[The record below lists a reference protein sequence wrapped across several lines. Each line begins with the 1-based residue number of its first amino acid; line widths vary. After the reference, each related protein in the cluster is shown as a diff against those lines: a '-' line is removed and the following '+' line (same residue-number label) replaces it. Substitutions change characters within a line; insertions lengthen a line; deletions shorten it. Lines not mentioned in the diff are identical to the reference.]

1 MARRSIRAVAA
12 AAGLVA
18 AVGALNLYQRYT
30 TEEVP
35 YTVVATLGDV
45 ELRRYPPA
53 VLVETTAPT
62 GEAAFRRLFAYIRGA
77 NEGDAE
83 IAMTTPVE
91 VTGEG
96 TGIEMTAPVT
106 VSAVREFPT
115 PVPAAG
121 AVGGTGE
128 VVGGRTDAGTD
139 REAGEEDEA
148 VRMAFYLPA
157 RYDLASAPRPT
168 DDAVD
173 LVAAPERTLAVKRF
187 SWRPTGER
195 VAERAEEL
203 LARLEAAEVAVEGD
217 PFFMGYDAPWTLP
230 FLRRN
235 EVAVEVADG

>member
-1 MARRSIRAVAA
+1 
-12 AAGLVA
+12 
-18 AVGALNLYQRYT
+18 
-30 TEEVP
+30 
-35 YTVVATLGDV
+35 
-45 ELRRYPPA
+45 
-53 VLVETTAPT
+53 
-62 GEAAFRRLFAYIRGA
+62 
-77 NEGDAE
+77 
-83 IAMTTPVE
+83 MTTPVE

-121 AVGGTGE
+121 AVGGTVE